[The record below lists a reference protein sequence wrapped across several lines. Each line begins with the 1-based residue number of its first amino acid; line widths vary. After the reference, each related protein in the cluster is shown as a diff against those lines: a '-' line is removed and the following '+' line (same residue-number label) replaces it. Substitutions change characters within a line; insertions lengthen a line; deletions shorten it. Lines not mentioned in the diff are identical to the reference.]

1 MNQLIPNGKDSLTK
15 SGERLNNNYGISAER
30 PDDDCMHLDEETS
43 LTPKRNLES
52 HPAKKEN
59 SFLIRSH
66 QSAKNIIVRSYVESP
81 VKNEQAKEQRAKN
94 FNDLKN
100 FHQNFNNAHFNKP
113 QDVKFFTSNDFYQR
127 KIDGYDQINADM
139 ILNKQ
144 QTEQLNLLKKTQME
158 KLKQVLSHDIKND
171 PKIQF
176 DKGSFRPSGKIIRG
190 MTGNGG
196 SDQKR
201 VNKSFER
208 IPPLGN
214 DIQVNSLGMQ
224 GFKGITTDTSM
235 PGIPRN
241 DQQII
246 KGDRSVGLK
255 HPNRNSVRTKAVT
268 VNEFQSGQRMA
279 DGTEVGWYTGDKR
292 GPVRKG
298 TFS

>member
-1 MNQLIPNGKDSLTK
+1 
-15 SGERLNNNYGISAER
+15 
-30 PDDDCMHLDEETS
+30 
-43 LTPKRNLES
+43 
-52 HPAKKEN
+52 
-59 SFLIRSH
+59 
-66 QSAKNIIVRSYVESP
+66 
-81 VKNEQAKEQRAKN
+81 
-94 FNDLKN
+94 
-100 FHQNFNNAHFNKP
+100 
-113 QDVKFFTSNDFYQR
+113 
-127 KIDGYDQINADM
+127 M

-241 DQQII
+241 DQ
-246 KGDRSVGLK
+246 
-255 HPNRNSVRTKAVT
+255 
-268 VNEFQSGQRMA
+268 
-279 DGTEVGWYTGDKR
+279 
-292 GPVRKG
+292 
-298 TFS
+298 